1 MGPPTVQQKY
11 LAVLPHTLCSERIF
25 VVIDFGRNY
34 SMPSS

>member
-1 MGPPTVQQKY
+1 MDPPMVQQKH
-11 LAVLPHTLCSERIF
+11 LAILPHTLCSERIF